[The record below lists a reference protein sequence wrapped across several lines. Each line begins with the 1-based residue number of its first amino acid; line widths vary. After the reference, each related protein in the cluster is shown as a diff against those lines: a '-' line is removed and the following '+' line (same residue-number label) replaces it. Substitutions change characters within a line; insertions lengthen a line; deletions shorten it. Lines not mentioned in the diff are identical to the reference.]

1 MYDYEDDYQ
10 MTASELAREE
20 FGIYDEDVTPDDSD
34 DSPWEP
40 DDRYDER
47 DYPRD

>member
-1 MYDYEDDYQ
+1 MYDFEDDYP
-10 MTASELAREE
+10 MSASELAREE
-20 FGIYDEDVTPDDSD
+20 FGIYDEDVTPDGSD
-34 DSPWEP
+34 DSP